1 MVRRA
6 AEVVLEEGKDVPKM
20 KSSRGAMKRFRVTA
34 SGKIK
39 RNKGFKSHLLSGK
52 GKKRKRRLRQPG
64 FVSPSEAKNIRKLI
78 PYL

>member
-1 MVRRA
+1 M
-6 AEVVLEEGKDVPKM
+6 PKI

-39 RNKGFKSHLLSGK
+39 RSKGSKGHLLSSK
-52 GKKRKRRLRQPG
+52 GKKRKRRLRQAG
-64 FVSPSEAKNIRKLI
+64 LVSPVETKNIRKLI